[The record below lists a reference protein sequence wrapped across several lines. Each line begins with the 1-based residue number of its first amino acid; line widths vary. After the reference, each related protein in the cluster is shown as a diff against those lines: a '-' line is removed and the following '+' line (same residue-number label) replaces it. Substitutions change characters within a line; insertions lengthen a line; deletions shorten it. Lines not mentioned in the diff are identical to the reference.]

1 MLAINKNNTSIIL
14 NKNSLHMK
22 TSPKSLNIN
31 KAPIMH
37 IMSNL
42 LPIIHKLIGNSNLAI
57 RAYAPI
63 SEEGGGGAQVFT
75 SQRNPA
81 GVAIRKK
88 FYKKEFNIKHL
99 GT

>member
-1 MLAINKNNTSIIL
+1 MN
-14 NKNSLHMK
+14 

-42 LPIIHKLIGNSNLAI
+42 LPIIHKLLGNSNLAI

-63 SEEGGGGAQVFT
+63 SEEG
-75 SQRNPA
+75 A
-81 GVAIRKK
+81 GVNK
-88 FYKKEFNIKHL
+88 FSL
-99 GT
+99 L